1 MAEARLVEG
10 PNVFRDAV
18 ANGVLVKKG
27 VQLNVGGKLKS
38 FGPGDV
44 ITPPSADVADGAD
57 FVQQVGNRCRVA
69 GGMAHG
75 SSWFGVY
82 VNKRD
87 LEAATKKLRSE
98 IASGQSGKAWR
109 LVEAELERMVAQ
121 GRKVNKNLID
131 RMVGHTLGTF
141 DASITT
147 PIAKALYNDFEVN
160 KAAEAGAAVK

>member
-1 MAEARLVEG
+1 MTEARLVEG

-27 VQLNVGGKLKS
+27 VQLNVGGKLRT
-38 FGPGDV
+38 FGAGDV
-44 ITPPSADVADGAD
+44 IEPSSADVADGAD

-82 VNKRD
+82 VDKKD
-87 LEAATKKLRSE
+87 LHAATEKLRSQ

-109 LVEAELERMVAQ
+109 LVESELGRMVAQ

-131 RMVGHTLGTF
+131 RMVEHTLGAF
-141 DASITT
+141 DKSITG
-147 PIAKALYNDFEVN
+147 PITTALYNDFEV
-160 KAAEAGAAVK
+160 AASKK